1 MIYPAGVDANSQAAA
16 ELLKA
21 LMRTAARFSEMGRSV
36 SRDFFPHVRAE
47 PVSDLAGP
55 VVRLGAAL
63 ALPGHDLVFE
73 TAVAAGEGTF
83 GVRGGLVLDGEEEIL
98 VLPQVETADALACA
112 ALLDRYVDE
121 LTTPARW
128 HVQRLIESCGED
140 S

>member
-1 MIYPAGVDANSQAAA
+1 MIYPAGVDANSQGAA

-47 PVSDLAGP
+47 PVTDLAGP
-55 VVRLGAAL
+55 AVRLGAAL

-73 TAVAAGEGTF
+73 AAVRVGDGTF
-83 GVRGGLVLDGEEEIL
+83 GVRGDLVLDGEEEIL
-98 VLPQVETADALACA
+98 VLPSVETADPVACA
-112 ALLDRYVDE
+112 DLLDRYADE
-121 LTTPARW
+121 LLTPARW
-128 HVQRLIESCGED
+128 HVQRLLESCEAD

>member
-1 MIYPAGVDANSQAAA
+1 MDANSQGAA
-16 ELLKA
+16 ELLEA

-36 SRDFFPHVRAE
+36 SRDFFPHVRVE

-55 VVRLGAAL
+55 AVRLGAAL

-73 TAVAAGEGTF
+73 TAVAVGGGAF
-83 GVRGGLVLDGEEEIL
+83 SVRGDLVLDGEEKIL
-98 VLPQVETADALACA
+98 VLPPVETADPVACA
-112 ALLDRYVDE
+112 AMLDRYVDE

-128 HVQRLIESCGED
+128 HVQRLLESCEAG